1 MSTSIRRGIR
11 VLLVVLPV
19 VLAGCARTSTAPV
32 GADTIE
38 ITVHVGTICDGSDAE
53 RLARRHAA
61 VETIRRGFDD
71 YVVVGSFGGDHMAD
85 EEPAT
90 ARTTLSGSSGRT
102 LFPEE
107 TPPLA
112 HPPGPAARPCPEAA
126 AGHSSRKTL
135 RFSRTIGC

>member
-1 MSTSIRRGIR
+1 MSTFIRRGFR
-11 VLLVVLPV
+11 VLLLLLPV

-38 ITVHVGTICDGSDAE
+38 ITVHVGTICDGGDAE

-71 YVVVGSFGGDHMAD
+71 YIVIGSVGGDHMAE

-90 ARTTLSGSSGRT
+90 ARTSQPSPWSSAGSQPASTSGSR
-102 LFPEE
+102 
-107 TPPLA
+107 A
-112 HPPGPAARPCPEAA
+112 IRPAWPACAESAW
-126 AGHSSRKTL
+126 
-135 RFSRTIGC
+135 